1 MKLLSK
7 FIFLNLYIFSFVLTK
22 AQTDSTDLFNLM
34 NLSEETNYTTATFKT
49 TRIINGHSIE
59 NQAMGVLD
67 FRINHRFGDINGG
80 AYEWF
85 GLDQSNVKLCLDY
98 GIIDRLMVG
107 IGRTNVNKTVD
118 GYLKF
123 KILRQSTGKKKMPI
137 TLSYIAISDIN
148 TLKWQYPSRKNYF
161 TSRLTFTHQL
171 LIGRKFS
178 KSTSLQIS
186 PTLVHRNLVEL
197 KKYKNDVFVIGV
209 GGRQKINKRISV
221 NAEYF
226 YVFPKQISDEMKN
239 SLCIGF
245 DIETGGHVFQL
256 HFTNSRGMTE
266 SQFITQTIG
275 NWLKGDIRFGFNI
288 SRVFTVK
295 ERKH

>member
-1 MKLLSK
+1 MK
-7 FIFLNLYIFSFVLTK
+7 ILNLLALLVFLFYSSLSF
-22 AQTDSTDLFNLM
+22 AQTDSSDLFSLM
-34 NLSEETNYTTATFKT
+34 NNNEETNYTTATFKT

-59 NQAMGVLD
+59 NQANGVMD

-80 AYEWF
+80 SYEWF

-98 GIIDRLMVG
+98 SIIDQLMVG

-123 KILRQSTGKKKMPI
+123 KILRQSSGKKKMPV
-137 TLSYIAISDIN
+137 TMSYLAATDVN
-148 TLKWQYPSRKNYF
+148 TLKWQDPSRKNYF

-209 GGRQKINKRISV
+209 GGRQKLNKRISV
-221 NAEYF
+221 NAEYY
-226 YVFPKQISDEMKN
+226 YVFPNQTADEMKN

-266 SQFITQTIG
+266 SQFITQTTG
-275 NWLKGDIRFGFNI
+275 DWLKGDIRFGFNI
-288 SRVFTVK
+288 SRVFTLN
-295 ERKH
+295 ERKGR